1 MRVVFDTDVLIDHL
15 RGFAPA
21 TTYLFKCQEM
31 ERWISAVT
39 VMELYAAPGISSEQ
53 QEKMSRL
60 FEGLTG
66 VADVTAET
74 AREAGELLARYGKSS
89 GLNPVDALIAA
100 TALDMDAV
108 LVTRNRR
115 HFDFIAG
122 LIVDSPH

>member
-21 TTYLFKCQEM
+21 TAYLSKCQEM

-39 VMELYAAPGISSEQ
+39 VMELYAAPAISPEQ

-66 VADVTAET
+66 VADVTAGT
-74 AREAGELLARYGKSS
+74 ARRAGELLARYGKNH

-100 TALDMDAV
+100 TAMDMDAV

-115 HFDFIAG
+115 HFEFIAG
-122 LIVDSPH
+122 LIADSPY

>member
-15 RGFAPA
+15 RGFGPA
-21 TTYLFKCQEM
+21 TAYLSRYQEM

-39 VMELYAAPGISSEQ
+39 VMELYAAPSISQEQ
-53 QEKMSRL
+53 LEKISRL

-66 VADVTAET
+66 VADVTADT
-74 AREAGELLARYGKSS
+74 ARRAGELLARYRKNH

-100 TALDMDAV
+100 TAMEMDAV
-108 LVTRNRR
+108 LVTRNRK

-122 LIVDSPH
+122 LIADSPQ

>member
-1 MRVVFDTDVLIDHL
+1 MRVLFDTDVLIDHL

-21 TTYLFKCQEM
+21 TAYLSKCQDM
-31 ERWISAVT
+31 ERWISAIT
-39 VMELYAAPGISSEQ
+39 VMELYAAPSISQEQ

-60 FEGLTG
+60 FEGLNG
-66 VADVTAET
+66 IADVTADT
-74 AREAGELLARYGKSS
+74 ARKAGELLARYGKSS

-108 LVTRNRR
+108 LITRNRR

-122 LIVDSPH
+122 LIVDSPY